1 MKCILRLS
9 VFLLGLFFIE
19 SSVSSTKLVTKDD
32 YIRNK
37 KLPNVSILMSSSN
50 NEFSYVDTL
59 NNMGFFAKAIEDGFR
74 GYADAEDMNYIISL
88 RELVDNIKKVLP
100 QRTRNCQY
108 CRDQQ
113 TPQILNEGKSFNT
126 RLSN

>member
-1 MKCILRLS
+1 M
-9 VFLLGLFFIE
+9 
-19 SSVSSTKLVTKDD
+19 DD

-59 NNMGFFAKAIEDGFR
+59 NNMGFFAKAIVDGFR

-88 RELVDNIKKVLP
+88 RELVDYINKVLP
-100 QRTRNCQY
+100 
-108 CRDQQ
+108 
-113 TPQILNEGKSFNT
+113 NELVTVNT
-126 RLSN
+126 AVTSKHHRY